1 MRIVQVVHDF
11 VPETWAGVE
20 IITYNLSVSL
30 INRGYEVFVFCRGW
44 NLKTEPYALVDEVLD
59 GIQVR
64 RVNFGYEGKMARELH
79 RNDQVN
85 AAFERYLT
93 QVQPDLVHFHH
104 LLYLSTDLVSIAYD
118 AGIPTI
124 VTLNNY
130 WFRCPWGSLLNW
142 ADQLCQAEVGLG
154 CLSCVWPDRFSRK
167 RKIYPWRLFNPLL
180 STWYRY
186 AGRVPLVGA
195 EMNSRL
201 ASLAM
206 WKADFLR
213 LFELADLIHAP
224 SLFIEGKLVEFGVS
238 PEKIVM
244 IETAAVPPAPGP
256 MHKTRNNG
264 RIRFGIM
271 GTHFMKGL
279 RVLAEAFAA
288 TPAEQAEL
296 KIYGQIADQRYFDR
310 AMQLAGGADVKY
322 CGVYHYSQLF
332 DIFTDIDVLV
342 VPSIWYENC
351 PTVIREAFR
360 TETPVITSDIGGMAE
375 AVRDDVDGLLFR
387 ANDPYDLR
395 AKLLKII
402 TNPEL
407 IDQLR
412 RNIRPP
418 QTWEN
423 YADRIEVLYHRLI
436 NSKEAAS
443 PV

>member
-1 MRIVQVVHDF
+1 MRVLHVVHDF

-20 IITYNLSVSL
+20 IITYNLSTRL
-30 INRGYEVFVFCRGW
+30 MNRGYEVFVFCRGW

-59 GIQVR
+59 GIQIR

-85 AAFERYLT
+85 AAFEEYLT
-93 QVQPDLVHFHH
+93 KVQPDLVHFHH
-104 LLYLSTDLVSIAYD
+104 FLYLSTDLVSIAHD
-118 AGIPTI
+118 FGVPTV

-167 RKIYPWRLFNPLL
+167 RKVYPWRLINPLL
-180 STWYRY
+180 STWYRC

-201 ASLAM
+201 TSLAT
-206 WKADFLR
+206 WKADFLW

-224 SLFIEGKLVEFGVS
+224 SRFLERKLVEFGVP

-256 MHKTRNNG
+256 VHKTHNNG
-264 RIRFGIM
+264 RVRFGIM

-279 RVLAEAFAA
+279 HVLTEAFAA
-288 TPAEQAEL
+288 IPAEQAEL

-310 AMQLAGGADVKY
+310 IRRLAGDADVKY
-322 CGVYHYSQLF
+322 CGVYHYDQLF
-332 DIFTDIDVLV
+332 DVFADIDVLV

-360 TETPVITSDIGGMAE
+360 VGTPVITANVGGMAE
-375 AVRDDVDGLLFR
+375 AVRDNVDGLLFQV
-387 ANDPYDLR
+387 NDLLDLR
-395 AKLLKII
+395 TKLQRVIA
-402 TNPEL
+402 NPKL
-407 IDQLR
+407 IER
-412 RNIRPP
+412 MRHSIRPP
-418 QTWEN
+418 QTWEDF
-423 YADRIEVLYHRLI
+423 AHLIEGLYQQLMD
-436 NSKEAAS
+436 SDGTKS
-443 PV
+443 PT